1 MRRRFALTVV
11 MMFLTA
17 LAFAQNANL
26 QLNRIM
32 DGKIVPLDRMVVT
45 KVRGRALSRYKLSY
59 YRSARFEATAAERG
73 LCARAVDAD
82 KRGATGSVTRTG
94 KGLSSVAFML
104 APEHGRNRFVSF
116 VTRKSGK
123 GKYMVTV
130 IYMEG
135 TVGSLWELETLINK

>member
-45 KVRGRALSRYKLSY
+45 KVRGALVQAHL
-59 YRSARFEATAAERG
+59 E
-73 LCARAVDAD
+73 
-82 KRGATGSVTRTG
+82 
-94 KGLSSVAFML
+94 
-104 APEHGRNRFVSF
+104 APE
-116 VTRKSGK
+116 KK
-123 GKYMVTV
+123 GVR
-130 IYMEG
+130 IF
-135 TVGSLWELETLINK
+135 